1 MSEIPIGDAK
11 NNKTVPHTFSA
22 DSIKAHPN
30 PNDAFAQD
38 DYSYQVTTAYKN
50 TLSYPVVVMH
60 RTNHAV
66 RLPTCKTVDL
76 KNQDRERALRVDVII
91 NFSEDVD
98 LDVTHLFD
106 ILTEKSSPE
115 LLAMKEALRKNQLR
129 VNYGKRRIVIT
140 YLVSDRTIRNNNY
153 SVYIDELDV
162 VLCKDGYENHVYHPY
177 SLQGQAILTDT
188 TPNLFSYRVLIN
200 DPNQEFGARYIN
212 INGSVYHIPP
222 TIDQGLQ
229 AGVYIYSSSDS
240 TTPSKF
246 ITFEEV
252 DDLLPLYT
260 SAKLAEQ
267 LGDAASTR
275 RLTEEELAHQRK
287 MKALNKE
294 IELTELKNNVDADKT
309 TRDHAYEIQLTEVKQ
324 QYEELKLQNQ
334 VESQNLAT
342 LKSSLEESAKIRD
355 AELNRLKHE
364 LEMRSVQRKEGSELI
379 KWFPAIATAIGAMF
393 NIFL

>member
-1 MSEIPIGDAK
+1 MSEIPIGDATRTK
-11 NNKTVPHTFSA
+11 IVPHTLSA
-22 DSIKAHPN
+22 DTVSAHPN
-30 PNDAFAQD
+30 STDAFAQD

-50 TLSYPVVVMH
+50 TLSYPIVIMH
-60 RTNHAV
+60 RSNHAV
-66 RLPTCKTVDL
+66 RLPISKTYNPKD
-76 KNQDRERALRVDVII
+76 KNLERALRVDVII

-140 YLVSDRTIRNNNY
+140 YLVTDRTISSNNY
-153 SVYIDELDV
+153 SVYVDELDV

-212 INGSVYHIPP
+212 INGSVYHVPP
-222 TIDQGLQ
+222 TVDQGLQ
-229 AGVYIYSSSDS
+229 PGVYIYSSSDNQA
-240 TTPSKF
+240 PAKF
-246 ITFEEV
+246 VSFEEV
-252 DDLLPLYT
+252 DDVLPLYM

-267 LGDAASTR
+267 LGDTASSH
-275 RLTEEELAHQRK
+275 RLSEEELAHQRK
-287 MKALNKE
+287 MKALSKE

-309 TRDHAYEIQLTEVKQ
+309 TRDHAYGIQLSEIKQ
-324 QYEELKLQNQ
+324 QYEEIKLQNQ
-334 VESQNLAT
+334 VEAQNMAT
-342 LKSSLEESAKIRD
+342 LKANLEESARVRE
-355 AELNRLKHE
+355 AELYKLKHE